1 MKNIVQ
7 PWMLEAG
14 EEIAQVLD
22 KYLPEASKIVC
33 LELTYDFLIKEEA
46 RAKYWAN
53 RKKGLK
59 NRRVIPR
66 KVK

>member
-22 KYLPEASKIVC
+22 KYLPEIKC